1 MGSQIAKVSLCAQLF
16 RVSQLSRTC
25 RHGISLV
32 SVVLLIGSKDAPRA
46 ARLVFILKLFYL
58 RTIVNVCYYLVTASY
73 PNLLMQYL
81 ALLFTKAEL
90 NTFPISDV
98 VR

>member
-1 MGSQIAKVSLCAQLF
+1 M
-16 RVSQLSRTC
+16 
-25 RHGISLV
+25 
-32 SVVLLIGSKDAPRA
+32 SVVLKTGKKDAPGA

-58 RTIVNVCYYLVTASY
+58 RTIVNVCYHLVTASY

-90 NTFPISDV
+90 NTFPISDI